1 MRPTPFPFRSEARF
15 DIIAIESGKRTEKD
29 MSFYR
34 NGTLLLTAFLLS
46 APASHAATTQ
56 DDPSKIDLAK
66 LIECKTYDVASYYDF
81 ARWLTGPD
89 SATALKQLGLSEM
102 PSPNRFLQ
110 EFKLSAP
117 ITVFGRQTTRIV
129 FVANGL
135 LAVLDEPDPHPLA
148 KTLGVT
154 AAVDRPDK
162 FLGDKE
168 VSSIKEQHEK
178 AYPALP
184 MRISLNV
191 LTVGDLPGKTLAGCS
206 YSIG

>member
-1 MRPTPFPFRSEARF
+1 
-15 DIIAIESGKRTEKD
+15 

-34 NGTLLLTAFLLS
+34 NGTLLLAAFLLS

-66 LIECKTYDVASYYDF
+66 LIECTTYDVPSYNNF
-81 ARWLTGPD
+81 ALWLTGPE
-89 SATALKQLGLSEM
+89 SAKAMKQFGLTEM
-102 PSPNRFLQ
+102 PSSNRFLP

-117 ITVFGRQTTRIV
+117 VTVFGRQTNEIV
-129 FVANGL
+129 FTSSGL

-148 KTLGVT
+148 TTLGIT
-154 AAVDRPDK
+154 ATVDRPDK
-162 FLGDKE
+162 FLGDME
-168 VSSIKEQHEK
+168 VSSSKEQPES
-178 AYPALP
+178 AYPPLR

-191 LTVGDLPGKTLAGCS
+191 LTVHNLPGKTLAGCS

>member
-1 MRPTPFPFRSEARF
+1 
-15 DIIAIESGKRTEKD
+15 

-34 NGTLLLTAFLLS
+34 YETLLLAAFLLS
-46 APASHAATTQ
+46 APASHGATTQ

-81 ARWLTGPD
+81 AMWLTGPD
-89 SATALKQLGLSEM
+89 SATAMKQLGFSEM
-102 PSPNRFLQ
+102 PSSNRFLP

-117 ITVFGRQTTRIV
+117 LTVFGRQTNRIV
-129 FVANGL
+129 FTSSGL

-154 AAVDRPDK
+154 ATVDRPDK

-168 VSSIKEQHEK
+168 VSSSKEQHEY

-184 MRISLNV
+184 RRSSLRIF
-191 LTVGDLPGKTLAGCS
+191 TVNNLPGKTLAGCS